1 MNRRIALI
9 LPVLL
14 AALVAVGCGGGA
26 NKDDYEAGL
35 RGVQAHL
42 DDAKKASDKASG
54 ELDADKRN
62 AAIRDQNAALK
73 QAASAADA
81 LEPPEDAEQA
91 NTKFVK
97 ALRAYAKLFD
107 RLVEANGD
115 SAKEAALVGEA
126 GPIVDDL
133 QEANTA
139 LAKAGYKA
147 TSDEE

>member
-1 MNRRIALI
+1 MYRRIALI
-9 LPVLL
+9 VTVLLAVLL
-14 AALVAVGCGGGA
+14 AAGCGGGP

-62 AAIRDQNAALK
+62 AAIRDQDAALK
-73 QAASAADA
+73 AAAAAADK
-81 LEPPEDAEQA
+81 LDPPEDAEKA
-91 NTKFVK
+91 NAKFVK
-97 ALRAYAKLFD
+97 ALGAYADLFGK
-107 RLVEANGD
+107 LVEANGD
-115 SAKEAALVGEA
+115 SEQEAALVGEA

-147 TSDEE
+147 TSDKE